1 MFSINKEQGM
11 KRLNTTIALVSS
23 LTLFACGGGGGGS
36 TSPAPAPSPVPAPS
50 PTPVPTP
57 SPTPVP
63 TPTPASAPD
72 PNAVYDTTAELVV
85 ASNFEIKQ
93 EYEVNVRY
101 TNAQQRNVYL
111 SVCSDFTNEQGQV
124 AVNYNSCLLRT
135 SLAGNYNTQ
144 LHVANDQNR
153 LVMTI
158 WYLDDVENPRYE
170 FWENDNASTNK
181 VFSVE

>member
-1 MFSINKEQGM
+1 M

-23 LTLFACGGGGGGS
+23 LTLFACGGGGGGGS
-36 TSPAPAPSPVPAPS
+36 TSPTPVPSPVPTPS

-63 TPTPASAPD
+63 TPTPAPAPD

-85 ASNFEIKQ
+85 AANFDIKQ
-93 EYEVNVRY
+93 EYEVSVRY
-101 TNAQQRNVYL
+101 TNTQQRNVYL
-111 SVCSDFTNEQGQV
+111 SVCSDFTNEQDGQV

-135 SLAGNYNTQ
+135 SLAESYNTQ
-144 LHVANDQNR
+144 LSVANDQNK
-153 LVMTI
+153 LVMAI

-170 FWENDNASTNK
+170 FWENDSASTNK
-181 VFSVE
+181 VFSVD

>member
-1 MFSINKEQGM
+1 M

-23 LTLFACGGGGGGS
+23 LTLFACGGGGEGS
-36 TSPAPAPSPVPAPS
+36 TSPTPVPS
-50 PTPVPTP
+50 PVPTP

-63 TPTPASAPD
+63 TPTPAPAPD

-85 ASNFEIKQ
+85 AANFDIKQ

-101 TNAQQRNVYL
+101 TNTQQRNVYL
-111 SVCSDFTNEQGQV
+111 SVCSDFTNEQDGQV

-135 SLAGNYNTQ
+135 SLAGSYNTQ
-144 LHVANDQNR
+144 LSVANDQNK
-153 LVMTI
+153 LVMAI

-170 FWENDNASTNK
+170 FWENDSASTNK
-181 VFSVE
+181 VFSVD